1 MQTIHNDNKAHLV
14 LASASPRRRELLG
27 MLGLDFAVCP
37 TDADESLPEG
47 VSPDETVKELSR
59 RKAILAKGKCDKNS
73 LVIAADTM
81 VFADGTLLG
90 KPHDRAEAYDML
102 KMLSGNVHTVHSGIT
117 LSYDSITLS
126 CAVSTEVHFR
136 ELSDEEIY
144 RYIDSGEPF
153 DKAGGYGVQGGAAL
167 FVSSI
172 VGDYYNVVGLPMCEL
187 ECMLRDA
194 FSCSLLDFKRN
205 DK

>member
-59 RKAILAKGKCDKNS
+59 RKAITAKGKCDKNS

-81 VFADGTLLG
+81 VFADGSLLG

-102 KMLSGNVHTVHSGIT
+102 KMLSGNIHTVHSGIT

-126 CAVSTEVHFR
+126 RAVSTEVHFR